1 MIKDAVKIDER
12 SHPQKVLK
20 AFIGF
25 INSAANN
32 KGKQTIRICTIE
44 YINDPSKHFPS
55 FNLSKTGLFGIIFL
69 TACVVLTFVLCTG
82 WFIVLYYRR
91 FKHRRMKRKLRQA
104 LACSVQKMLDKS
116 PITIFNSKE
125 INNNYTDD
133 EPMCA
138 ICLELF
144 ADNEKIR
151 KLGKKI

>member
-1 MIKDAVKIDER
+1 VKIDER
-12 SHPQKVLK
+12 SYSPQMMKDFI
-20 AFIGF
+20 AFY
-25 INSAANN
+25 NSTTNN
-32 KGKQTIRICTIE
+32 QEKQMILICRIE
-44 YINDPSKHFPS
+44 YINDEPKHYSPFH
-55 FNLSKTGLFGIIFL
+55 LSKTGLFGIIFL

-144 ADNEKIR
+144 IDNEKIR
-151 KLGKKI
+151 KLGKII